1 MRRICDTHR
10 LCYTIQGWAF
20 FQEFNQIRYLKTT
33 DHNEKKKKH
42 SCRLYKPTMSNT
54 HFDYGV
60 SVLMKITKVLQ
71 TTCML
76 CGFFKATPAVQ
87 FRLAYRNYFQT
98 LSSFSSQN
106 YHTSHIR
113 ECSED
118 STSYFGGLL
127 CTSQKPPKHEET
139 VALLHYYLLVLIN
152 IVKMK

>member
-1 MRRICDTHR
+1 
-10 LCYTIQGWAF
+10 
-20 FQEFNQIRYLKTT
+20 
-33 DHNEKKKKH
+33 
-42 SCRLYKPTMSNT
+42 
-54 HFDYGV
+54 
-60 SVLMKITKVLQ
+60 
-71 TTCML
+71 ML

-152 IVKMK
+152 IVKMKWNYFKCKVRACVRAWESIFHWPCSHRRWSAPGCGAWPHLVVARWVALAHGALRPPPPAVAVTCV